1 MLLSSYHFP
10 PLSFST
16 FLHFPRRHQSYFFNS
31 SSRKFGDERDVTIR
45 DVTKVTNVTSRT
57 SLAATASAL
66 IIALQYSLNLYC
78 IDVSKAFTASSID
91 KPNVHMRV
99 PDGLPTTH
107 SDYAPHGS
115 DTTWELLTTLYGLRQ
130 ASSKYYEKFTNV
142 LLAYTDSKGQSYR
155 RSSHDPCVF
164 TKGELG
170 ILMTT
175 SLFQCMSTTNS

>member
-1 MLLSSYHFP
+1 MLRGDKQRAYRDYDPHKLYSP
-10 PLSFST
+10 VA
-16 FLHFPRRHQSYFFNS
+16 
-31 SSRKFGDERDVTIR
+31 SR
-45 DVTKVTNVTSRT
+45 
-57 SLAATASAL
+57 AATASAL

-78 IDVSKAFTASSID
+78 IDVSKAFTASTID

-175 SLFQCMSTTNS
+175 SLFQCTLTTNS